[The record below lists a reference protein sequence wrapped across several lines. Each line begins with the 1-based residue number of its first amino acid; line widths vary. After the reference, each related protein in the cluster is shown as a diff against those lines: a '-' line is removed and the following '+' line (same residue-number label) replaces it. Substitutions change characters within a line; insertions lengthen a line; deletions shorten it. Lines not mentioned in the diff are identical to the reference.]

1 VATNMPSDVALEPVW
16 VIEATYSEDAA
27 ERRAPVR
34 GEHLERAASLRDA
47 GTIIEVG
54 AFADMTGSLLVL
66 RAPDEEAALD
76 VCREDVYWRTGVW
89 TTLTAR
95 RFSRVVRPAELA
107 GP

>member
-1 VATNMPSDVALEPVW
+1 
-16 VIEATYSEDAA
+16 
-27 ERRAPVR
+27 
-34 GEHLERAASLRDA
+34 
-47 GTIIEVG
+47 
-54 AFADMTGSLLVL
+54 MTGSLLVL
-66 RAPDEEAALD
+66 RAPYEESALD